1 MCSVFERGAQIVG
14 RDPGAHGFWDKYIR
28 YADSI
33 KEPFRVASIYK
44 RALSHPLKQLDKYM
58 TG

>member
-1 MCSVFERGAQIVG
+1 MG

-44 RALSHPLKQLDKYM
+44 RALGHPLKQLDKYM